1 MQKLTHV
8 NSSKNISP
16 EVTLLTEDDWVRY
29 REIRLRALQ
38 SDGDAFGGDLASE
51 SEFTE
56 NQWREKA
63 RKYVGL
69 IASIENK
76 DCGFMTIEN
85 LTGDFG
91 ASCWVGSCWVD
102 STFRN
107 SGVLRALFTFS
118 DHMSAERNWGVQGLG
133 VWIDNSG
140 AIAAYEKIGFE
151 RMGEPQ
157 ESTRK
162 PGLYYQRM
170 IRSVK

>member
-1 MQKLTHV
+1 MTHG
-8 NSSKNISP
+8 NSSRNSDL
-16 EVTLLTEDDWVRY
+16 EVTLLTEDDWARY

-69 IASIENK
+69 VASIENK

-102 STFRN
+102 PKYRER
-107 SGVLRALFTFS
+107 GVLRSLFTFADS
-118 DHMSAERNWGVQGLG
+118 QSAERDWGVQGLG
-133 VWIDNSG
+133 VWVDNSG
-140 AIAAYEKIGFE
+140 AISAYEKIGFE
-151 RMGEPQ
+151 KMGERQ

-162 PGLYYQRM
+162 PGMYYQRM